1 MSILSSA
8 ALSPSLIISEITA
21 NPYVLL
27 AFAIPIIV
35 IISGSIAMT
44 ISKTRARYDAVP
56 TLAQSKEQFKVPASS
71 FNREMKYVEDEDINH
86 FFNVIE
92 TDMGKIQD
100 VMKKYDRLLRLYK
113 KLDLKSRSIS
123 ERRAEKAKEKR
134 ELVFKDIVEI
144 YRYIEK
150 LKTKGFAYGDKGKQ
164 A

>member
-1 MSILSSA
+1 MSIPTSA
-8 ALSPSLIISEITA
+8 ALSPSLILSELEA

-27 AFAIPIIV
+27 AFAVPIIV
-35 IISGSIAMT
+35 IIASSIAMT
-44 ISKTRARYDAVP
+44 VGKSKARYDAVP
-56 TLAQSKEQFKVPASS
+56 TLAQSKEQFKVPASP
-71 FNREMKYVEDEDINH
+71 FNREMKYVEDEDISH
-86 FFNVIE
+86 FINAIQ

-100 VMKKYDRLLRLYK
+100 VMKKYERLIKLYK
-113 KLDLKSRSIS
+113 RLDLKSKSIS